1 MQNIH
6 GLSAASSML
15 SYGLFYQQTLDN
27 IRGILKPADDLH
39 HGKDAQ
45 TAILIPGF
53 ACNQGVMRGLGDKL
67 SASMNVVY
75 PDIGIVDYS
84 HLSLNEMADKIAIYI
99 GRLEQEGKLKKD
111 GQYTIIGHSLGGSI
125 AFLVS
130 QKLRAQHIVQIS
142 TPNEAPVVAKIS

>member
-1 MQNIH
+1 MRNIH

-15 SYGLFYQQTLDN
+15 SYGLFYQQTLEN
-27 IRGILKPADDLH
+27 IRGIFKPADDLH

-53 ACNQGVMRGLGDKL
+53 LCNQGVMRGLGDKL

-84 HLSLNEMADKIAIYI
+84 HLPINEMADKIAMYI
-99 GRLEQEGKLKKD
+99 GKLEQE
-111 GQYTIIGHSLGGSI
+111 
-125 AFLVS
+125 
-130 QKLRAQHIVQIS
+130 
-142 TPNEAPVVAKIS
+142 